1 MVCNSQVS
9 YFDAIIA
16 PLFALTSYLK
26 KQQQSSPI
34 QHSWK
39 TNQPSSDKRLE
50 LSHPDLLPSCCR
62 YCCVQV
68 GRNEAKR
75 GAGGDPGPGKPSPLS
90 ICHFSLYAPL
100 PLLLVIPLALHFD
113 WTVMLKCFGLPGPV
127 SLKWSLRC
135 LSVSHFTNHKLTKKL
150 FINVV
155 HKVNRCRARNSP
167 RATTTNQPTNRAPNE
182 SARPGP
188 KWPKLSIL
196 GKIVQF

>member
-39 TNQPSSDKRLE
+39 TNQPISDKRLE

-75 GAGGDPGPGKPSPLS
+75 GAGGDPGPGKPSPPVDM
-90 ICHFSLYAPL
+90 SL
-100 PLLLVIPLALHFD
+100 
-113 WTVMLKCFGLPGPV
+113 
-127 SLKWSLRC
+127 
-135 LSVSHFTNHKLTKKL
+135 LSVCSPPPPAGHTTSSAFWLDCNAEMFWAAWSSKLKMVTQMSECFPFYNHKLTKRL
-150 FINVV
+150 FINLV

-167 RATTTNQPTNRAPNE
+167 HATTTNQPTNRAPNE

-188 KWPKLSIL
+188 KWPKLSIS